1 MMTMTKTTTMTKTK
15 IAPWFN
21 IATQFWWVEGGT
33 SDQNEV
39 LEEKSLFDYFSTI
52 CSLLTNA
59 SVFVVWPCVIYWQTA
74 TCGQVK
80 SCPSISFSIRSQI
93 VPDQWSTL
101 KPERLKTENRI
112 QNINSKPMVNP
123 TNRKW
128 NQNRKPKQQ
137 EVAFENGKKMLDISF
152 KVFPLKRTIPST
164 LFRVVPQMEYWCFQ
178 SSSFSRMDCCWKKIC
193 CFHCCRAS
201 WICPISMLA
210 IIGSGFQKLAG
221 ISFSLSRL
229 FSANKIK
236 QRDWFQGAAL
246 EKFTFLYVFW
256 FSSQKCWLV
265 HDLSLFWNRWRKY
278 IIPVQVLFLNYSF

>member
-1 MMTMTKTTTMTKTK
+1 MPQCGL
-15 IAPWFN
+15 A
-21 IATQFWWVEGGT
+21 
-33 SDQNEV
+33 
-39 LEEKSLFDYFSTI
+39 LCY
-52 CSLLTNA
+52 LLTNSHLWPSQELSLHQFLH
-59 SVFVVWPCVIYWQTA
+59 SVTNCPRPVVNTQTRA
-74 TCGQVK
+74 AQ
-80 SCPSISFSIRSQI
+80 
-93 VPDQWSTL
+93 
-101 KPERLKTENRI
+101 NRKQETI

-123 TNRKW
+123 QNRKW
-128 NQNRKPKQQ
+128 NQNRKSKQL
-137 EVAFENGKKMLDISF
+137 EVAFENGKNMLDISF
-152 KVFPLKRTIPST
+152 KVFPLKRTILST

-178 SSSFSRMDCCWKKIC
+178 SSSFSRMVCCWRKIC

-256 FSSQKCWLV
+256 FSSQKCCLV
-265 HDLSLFWNRWRKY
+265 LDLLLFWNRRRKY
-278 IIPVQVLFLNYSF
+278 IIPVQVLFLNYSFSHSVLNV